1 MDEYV
6 SKMKFGVQIY
16 VGVCVLWSLVW
27 YSGAFEYVFG
37 ANAWERF
44 IGRSRR
50 MGRTD
55 FSRAGVVNDEKDSE
69 EGSLFS
75 RGRGREEKSRPSRL
89 KRRGDFGGIPESKR
103 GEENVVADARN
114 HPAVTIKQPFDVKT
128 YKRKSDGFFPIDD
141 NCETEKRLGICKV
154 QVSSNDDDDKRE
166 RTRCNIT
173 FCLFV

>member
-1 MDEYV
+1 MGE
-6 SKMKFGVQIY
+6 
-16 VGVCVLWSLVW
+16 
-27 YSGAFEYVFG
+27 
-37 ANAWERF
+37 F

-103 GEENVVADARN
+103 GEENVRGGREKSSRCYVQTTVRRE
-114 HPAVTIKQPFDVKT
+114 DVQKEIGWILS
-128 YKRKSDGFFPIDD
+128 YR
-141 NCETEKRLGICKV
+141 
-154 QVSSNDDDDKRE
+154 
-166 RTRCNIT
+166 
-173 FCLFV
+173 